1 MKRQPIA
8 SAAAF
13 FVLGLLPVEWGGVV
27 GESVWKAVA
36 ATDAIFCE
44 RVLYYGYQ

>member
-13 FVLGLLPVEWGGVV
+13 FVLQTCCEEIYSRV
-27 GESVWKAVA
+27 GESVVMFA
-36 ATDAIFCE
+36 ASTDGIF
-44 RVLYYGYQ
+44 RGAVLY

>member
-13 FVLGLLPVEWGGVV
+13 FVLRIARAEFHSGRRNPVGKLQA
-27 GESVWKAVA
+27 S
-36 ATDAIFCE
+36 TDCIFPPA
-44 RVLYYGYQ
+44 RVY